1 MAELP
6 KELFNNAIKLKR
18 GNRKGVAY
26 MKGRHSI

>member
-6 KELFNNAIKLKR
+6 KEYAIKLKI